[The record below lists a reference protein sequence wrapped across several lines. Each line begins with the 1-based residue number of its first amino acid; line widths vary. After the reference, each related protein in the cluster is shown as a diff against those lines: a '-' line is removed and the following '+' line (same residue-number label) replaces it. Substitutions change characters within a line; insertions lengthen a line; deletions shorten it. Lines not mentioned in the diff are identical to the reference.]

1 MQGIISSSPQ
11 AVTATSPAAESKYSA
26 LRWFKGLGF
35 WITLVVLMATMLE
48 GIVFNH
54 FYFRFALGDYQ
65 TVSVPLPY
73 NEQLRE
79 HAYIF
84 NPQQRSLS
92 VQGLNLELMTIGF
105 KLKGEHTIINGSLTL
120 TDESSLV
127 IPLSVNKFKVAP
139 ADINFSGK
147 DLTNIKAA
155 PYKLLVRS
163 KGKASAFSLSF
174 DDQLKGTVILTD
186 LTLNV
191 KPEFGFNFLRW
202 LALIIIGIALVLLFK
217 KRLYTKR
224 LGQLSRT
231 GFHIVQ
237 GLSLSLCLGVSLGYS
252 YLVAP
257 SHISPHLM
265 FDFTEQGFIYLGN
278 PEQSWLLEF
287 PRTQQDVE
295 YYDAYTQNLDAL
307 LKGQLNID
315 IAIETDVLNAA
326 NDARIYD
333 TGWRLQ
339 NGIEGL
345 WDRSFYNEKFYAY
358 YGFGPVVLFYL
369 PLYLI
374 TGQAPSPSLAVL
386 FFSTVAVLG
395 QFLAIYAVTRF
406 YGVLPKANA
415 LIYGLSQAAAVL
427 GTHFVCVQNTIWF
440 YAYAALLCMG
450 LIGLLTFLCYSI
462 PAINSKLKKWLALV
476 AIGIIIVLI
485 VQTRPHMLFA
495 AMIIC
500 CPIFWGLIK
509 ANQWQCTNNTPVR
522 SYNLKDK
529 LFDAICVSVPVVI
542 GASITMTLNYL
553 RFDSIFDFGQ
563 RYCFS
568 GENLIVRAQ
577 YQELNLEIFS
587 AMFYEFITNSW
598 VELADFPFYGL
609 SNEAPKHI
617 GVSILSHNYVGLFA
631 SPIWWG
637 LAFAFL
643 LICSKNKEKS
653 FSTFDV
659 PSHLFYQNRYRLNQ
673 NILFKV
679 TLSALLIFALIM
691 CYMQFIMIV
700 TSVRALMECLEP
712 LIPFIVVLWIIFI
725 EYDPTHSLQ
734 TKICYWVAILA
745 LTHSIIID
753 ALAPFSVI
761 EHFMPYLVPD
771 DWISAQNFFTP
782 ISTVR

>member
-1 MQGIISSSPQ
+1 
-11 AVTATSPAAESKYSA
+11 
-26 LRWFKGLGF
+26 
-35 WITLVVLMATMLE
+35 
-48 GIVFNH
+48 
-54 FYFRFALGDYQ
+54 
-65 TVSVPLPY
+65 
-73 NEQLRE
+73 
-79 HAYIF
+79 
-84 NPQQRSLS
+84 
-92 VQGLNLELMTIGF
+92 
-105 KLKGEHTIINGSLTL
+105 
-120 TDESSLV
+120 
-127 IPLSVNKFKVAP
+127 
-139 ADINFSGK
+139 
-147 DLTNIKAA
+147 
-155 PYKLLVRS
+155 
-163 KGKASAFSLSF
+163 
-174 DDQLKGTVILTD
+174 
-186 LTLNV
+186 
-191 KPEFGFNFLRW
+191 
-202 LALIIIGIALVLLFK
+202 
-217 KRLYTKR
+217 
-224 LGQLSRT
+224 
-231 GFHIVQ
+231 
-237 GLSLSLCLGVSLGYS
+237 
-252 YLVAP
+252 
-257 SHISPHLM
+257 
-265 FDFTEQGFIYLGN
+265 
-278 PEQSWLLEF
+278 
-287 PRTQQDVE
+287 
-295 YYDAYTQNLDAL
+295 
-307 LKGQLNID
+307 
-315 IAIETDVLNAA
+315 
-326 NDARIYD
+326 
-333 TGWRLQ
+333 
-339 NGIEGL
+339 
-345 WDRSFYNEKFYAY
+345 
-358 YGFGPVVLFYL
+358 
-369 PLYLI
+369 
-374 TGQAPSPSLAVL
+374 
-386 FFSTVAVLG
+386 
-395 QFLAIYAVTRF
+395 
-406 YGVLPKANA
+406 
-415 LIYGLSQAAAVL
+415 
-427 GTHFVCVQNTIWF
+427 
-440 YAYAALLCMG
+440 
-450 LIGLLTFLCYSI
+450 
-462 PAINSKLKKWLALV
+462 
-476 AIGIIIVLI
+476 
-485 VQTRPHMLFA
+485 
-495 AMIIC
+495 
-500 CPIFWGLIK
+500 
-509 ANQWQCTNNTPVR
+509 
-522 SYNLKDK
+522 
-529 LFDAICVSVPVVI
+529 
-542 GASITMTLNYL
+542 MTLNYL